1 MDYKLKKLSYI
12 IATVLGAGYF
22 PIASGTVGSA
32 VCIPLAFIL
41 AYFGGFWLVL
51 SVAIFL
57 YIIGFF
63 ATKEVLKYTEH
74 DPSIVVIDEVVGQLV
89 TILPVAN
96 MLMGKFNIEILWIY
110 VGAFFLFR
118 LFDITKPFPI
128 GLIDKKMKSGFGI
141 MLDDLIASFFSII
154 CIFQDL

>member
-1 MDYKLKKLSYI
+1 MKILSYI

-32 VCIPLAFIL
+32 ICIPLAFIM

-51 SVAIFL
+51 ILAIFI

-63 ATKEVLKYTEH
+63 ATREVLKYTEH

-96 MLMGKFNIEILWIY
+96 MLMGKFDFKIILIY
-110 VGAFFLFR
+110 IVAFFLFR
-118 LFDITKPFPI
+118 FFDIIKPFPANYF
-128 GLIDKKMKSGFGI
+128 DKKVMNAHGV
-141 MLDDLIASFFSII
+141 MLDDVIAGLYASII
-154 CIFQDL
+154 LWGLTWIL

>member
-1 MDYKLKKLSYI
+1 MKKLSYI

-118 LFDITKPFPI
+118 LFDITKPFPANYF
-128 GLIDKKMKSGFGI
+128 DKKVMTANGV
-141 MLDDLIASFFSII
+141 MLDDVIAGIYASIVLWGAI
-154 CIFQDL
+154 WIL